1 MNELQNVDK
10 LTAEILILK
19 QQTATNIIEIGK
31 RLTAV
36 KSSMQ
41 HGDWCNYLKEK
52 VDFTERT
59 AQNFMRVAKEF
70 SNTKAIADLGITK
83 VYALLDL
90 PANEREDFVKENN
103 VSEMST
109 RQLQQAIKEKK
120 EAEKKAFELQVE
132 KSRVQD
138 NLDIYK
144 SQLHQAR
151 INEEI
156 IKKDLEQLKEKK
168 VVEKIVEKEV
178 VKEVIPQDYESIKAR
193 VKELEEEKRLN
204 QKEAAEYERLKN
216 QIEKLKDKK
225 DDFNR
230 KLQSISELSEL
241 SAKVDEFIKTVLA
254 QIKYC
259 RAVQEQSNNQ
269 IVQRNLRE
277 IVNKMQKWCDD
288 MYPLINSKII
298 DVEVNVNE

>member
-10 LTAEILILK
+10 LTAQILILK
-19 QQTATNIIEIGK
+19 QQTAANIIEIGK
-31 RLTAV
+31 RLITV
-36 KSSMQ
+36 KDNLA
-41 HGDWCNYLKEK
+41 HGEWESWLNSK
-52 VDFTERT
+52 VDFSYRQ
-59 AQNFMRVAKEF
+59 AARFMQVAKEF
-70 SNTKAIADLGITK
+70 SNMPTLAGLNTSKI
-83 VYALLDL
+83 YALLDL
-90 PANEREDFVKENN
+90 PTDQRETFVKENN
-103 VSEMST
+103 VSEMTT

-168 VVEKIVEKEV
+168 IVEKIVEKEV
-178 VKEVIPQDYESIKAR
+178 VKEVIPPDYENLKAK
-193 VKELEEEKRLN
+193 VKELEEKERLN
-204 QKEAAEYERLKN
+204 MKESAEYERLKN

-241 SAKVDEFIKTVLA
+241 SAKVDEFIKTNLA

-277 IVNKMQKWCDD
+277 IVNKMQRWCDE
-288 MYPLINSKII
+288 MYPLLDKKII